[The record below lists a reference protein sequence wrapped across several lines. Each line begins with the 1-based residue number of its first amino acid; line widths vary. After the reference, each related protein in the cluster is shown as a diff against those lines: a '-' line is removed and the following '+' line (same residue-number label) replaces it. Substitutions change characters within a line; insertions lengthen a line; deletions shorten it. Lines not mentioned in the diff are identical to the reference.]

1 MTAALFWS
9 AFEQKPIS
17 FNLFAQDFTN
27 RQFLGF
33 EIPAVWFQSVNPI
46 LIVIFAPIAAWL
58 WMKLGKSNRDP
69 IYYCLG
75 IGSLRLW
82 LNGSCKPFCDPKSRK
97 YGFTTVADRCNVIFN
112 LR

>member
-69 IYYCLG
+69 SYISKFIIALVLAACA
-75 IGSLRLW
+75 SV
-82 LNGSCKPFCDPKSRK
+82 SS
-97 YGFTTVADRCNVIFN
+97 T
-112 LR
+112 